1 MLKKLKLFLLLIMI
15 SFLGNKVSANYDKLA
30 YDFKF
35 KDLDGSALNLS
46 EYKGKVVV
54 VVNVASQCGFT
65 NQYEDMQNVWE
76 QYQAKGIVML
86 GVPSNDF
93 GKQEP
98 GSNEDIKNFC
108 EAKFG
113 ITFPMTEKVSV
124 KGTDAH
130 PFYIWAKENHGKS
143 AVPKWNFHKIIID
156 RTGKV
161 AETFLSTT
169 NPSSKKFKKTIEKL
183 ILNLYRRL
191 LFPTFNSRNTN
202 IMIRIRFL

>member
-15 SFLGNKVSANYDKLA
+15 SFLGNTVSANYDKLA

-35 KDLDGSALNLS
+35 KDLDGSALNLL

-65 NQYEDMQNVWE
+65 NQYVDMQNVWE
-76 QYQAKGIVML
+76 QYQSRGIVML

-113 ITFPMTEKVSV
+113 ISFPMTEKVSV
-124 KGTDAH
+124 KGADAH
-130 PFYIWAKENHGKS
+130 PFYIWAEKNHGKS
-143 AVPKWNFHKIIID
+143 AVPKWNFHKIIINKE
-156 RTGKV
+156 GKI
-161 AETFLSTT
+161 EKTFSSMT
-169 NPSSKKFKKTIEKL
+169 NPSSKKFKKVIES
-183 ILNLYRRL
+183 L
-191 LFPTFNSRNTN
+191 L
-202 IMIRIRFL
+202 